1 MIWRHDYDD
10 MKTIALITAR
20 GGSKGIP
27 RKNVKDIAGKPL
39 IAYTIEAAKLSGA
52 CDRVIVTTDD
62 PEIADV
68 SRTWGAEVP
77 FMRPANLAEDKTPT
91 LPVAA
96 HAVAWLK
103 EHESYE
109 PDAVMILQPTTPM
122 RQAIHIRE
130 GIELLRASG
139 ADSVVSISEIPSHV
153 SPYWAIHLDEQKLM
167 TLLLTGEPFRKR
179 IPQRQLLPKAYIQN
193 GGFFLFR
200 TYTLS
205 GTEPSLYGDHAHGYV
220 MDPYLGVNIDSI
232 EDWDL
237 AEERILELRNSGTEI

>member
-1 MIWRHDYDD
+1 MIWQHGCAD

-39 IAYTIEAAKLSGA
+39 IAYTIEAALKSGA

-62 PEIADV
+62 EEIADI
-68 SRTWGAEVP
+68 SKKYGAEVP
-77 FMRPANLAEDKTPT
+77 FMRPVNLAEDKTPT

-103 EHESYE
+103 EYESYE

-122 RQAIHIRE
+122 RQAQHIRE
-130 GIELLRASG
+130 GVELLASNDT
-139 ADSVVSISEIPSHV
+139 DSVVSISEIPSHV
-153 SPYWAIHLDEQKLM
+153 SPYWAIHLDDHKLM
-167 TLLLTGEPFRKR
+167 TLLLTGEPFRTR
-179 IPQRQLLPKAYIQN
+179 IPQRQLLPKSYIQN

-205 GTEPSLYGDHAHGYV
+205 GEEPSLYGDRASGYV
-220 MDPYLGVNIDSI
+220 MDPYLGVNIDSV

-237 AEERILELRNSGTEI
+237 AEERIAELRSKGIEI